1 MALVPYVRASVFVTS
16 GYATFTTVPAPG
28 YVYVALA
35 SEPAMASESMST
47 AAMVRR
53 RESFRPILILK
64 LTGSAGPEGRK
75 LSPHSGLSKSVSLS

>member
-1 MALVPYVRASVFVTS
+1 
-16 GYATFTTVPAPG
+16 
-28 YVYVALA
+28 
-35 SEPAMASESMST
+35 MASESMST

-75 LSPHSGLSKSVSLS
+75 LSPHSGLSKSVSC